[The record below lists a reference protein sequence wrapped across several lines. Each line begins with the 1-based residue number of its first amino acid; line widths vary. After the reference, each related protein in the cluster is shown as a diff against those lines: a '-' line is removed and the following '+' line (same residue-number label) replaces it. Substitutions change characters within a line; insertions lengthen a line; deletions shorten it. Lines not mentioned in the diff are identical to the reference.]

1 MSWFTVQLICLDL
14 QLSEPWEQPSAG
26 VSMGVYH
33 SFKDISCRTKVSGW
47 TASQKLDH
55 NEDRSQEKKVCRMW
69 ISAGLWEDN
78 RTEYTGMEMRKKG
91 YGNEN
96 KWIRSSFS
104 TVEPRYGLW
113 NACYFLV
120 DGWHTFLFL
129 EWSSKETLVSRYHS
143 PLKTKG
149 LIPRLWQWEQ
159 LEDQNEWERRLKYT
173 EGGKK
178 SLSSCWYLKIF

>member
-1 MSWFTVQLICLDL
+1 MSWFTLQLICLDL

-78 RTEYTGMEMRKKG
+78 RTEYTGMEMRKKDMEMRISESDHLFPQWSPGMVCEMHVIFWWMGGIHFCSWNEVPKRPWFLDIILHWKQKGWFQG
-91 YGNEN
+91 YGSG
-96 KWIRSSFS
+96 SS
-104 TVEPRYGLW
+104 
-113 NACYFLV
+113 
-120 DGWHTFLFL
+120 
-129 EWSSKETLVSRYHS
+129 
-143 PLKTKG
+143 
-149 LIPRLWQWEQ
+149 
-159 LEDQNEWERRLKYT
+159 
-173 EGGKK
+173 
-178 SLSSCWYLKIF
+178 